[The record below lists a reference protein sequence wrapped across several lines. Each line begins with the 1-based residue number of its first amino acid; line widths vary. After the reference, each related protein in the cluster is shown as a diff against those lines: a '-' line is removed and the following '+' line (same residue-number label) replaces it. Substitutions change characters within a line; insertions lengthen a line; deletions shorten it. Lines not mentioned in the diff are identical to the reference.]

1 MIDKLFLFP
10 YYLILGIRHALYDKG
25 FIFKTR
31 EAEVPTVCIGNITAG
46 GTGKTPHTEMLL
58 RTLQRSDDWG
68 FRNVAVLSRGY
79 KRKSKRFQQVTTGA
93 SATVYG
99 DEPVQIK
106 KKFPAVTVAVDKD
119 RIEGCG
125 FLCHPD
131 LLQTSRK
138 ARKCAHKDL
147 EPAEIIVLDDAF
159 QYRKLK
165 AAYNIV
171 LVDYN
176 RPLSKDML
184 LPLGRLRDLPSRLRE
199 ADAVIITKCP
209 HYMEDEEKAE
219 FLAGMGYT
227 DYDPAVCEATNGKG
241 GRQKVYFTC
250 INYQPLEQIYEEGD
264 TRYIYAKKLILFTGI
279 AKDTPLRMFLSD
291 KYKIVKHIA
300 FKDHHNYTGAD
311 VRSFEAAS
319 RAFPTAAIATTEK
332 DAQRLVDCPKVTPKL
347 KERLFQVPIE
357 VAFLSELEEAVFSST
372 LIQHLRNY
380 QQQKHVE

>member
-1 MIDKLFLFP
+1 MIDKVLLFP

-25 FIFKTR
+25 FICKPQ

-58 RTLQRSDDWG
+58 RVLQRSDDWG

-79 KRKSKRFQQVTTGA
+79 KRKSKGFQQVTSGS
-93 SATVYG
+93 SATMYG

-119 RIEGCG
+119 RVEGCS

-131 LLQTSRK
+131 LLQTSKK
-138 ARKCAHKDL
+138 ARKCAAKEM
-147 EPAEIIVLDDAF
+147 EPSELIVLDDAF
-159 QYRKLK
+159 QYRRLR

-176 RPLSKDML
+176 RPINKDML
-184 LPLGRLRDLPSRLRE
+184 IPLGRLRDLPSRIRR

-209 HYMEDEEKAE
+209 HYMEDDDKAA
-219 FLAGMGYT
+219 FLAELGYK
-227 DYDPAVCEATNGKG
+227 DYDPALCEATAKKG
-241 GRQKVYFTC
+241 VRQKVYFTC
-250 INYQPLEQIYEEGD
+250 INYQQMEQIYDEGD

-291 KYKIVKHIA
+291 KYKIVKHLS

-311 VRSFEAAS
+311 IRAFEAAA
-319 RAFPTAAIATTEK
+319 RACPTAAIATTEK
-332 DAQRLVDCPKVTPKL
+332 DAQRLVDCQKVTPKL

-357 VAFLSELEEAVFSST
+357 VAFLSDVEEAMFSSS
-372 LIQHLRNY
+372 LIEHLRNY
-380 QQQKHVE
+380 QKQKYVE